1 MKKIIQLLLFSFLL
15 ISCNKDEDDPNA
27 EYDVEAK
34 ADNLMGTWYDK
45 ETIRADGSVVAYT
58 NLCAS
63 KRDNLTLWPNIKADY
78 HHYLANC
85 EEGGFLNISYSFE
98 NVGPNM
104 TIGSLGFLGIIP
116 KRQIVRL
123 TNKRLIVRYDEELV
137 GGGTE
142 SIQRVYTR
150 E

>member
-1 MKKIIQLLLFSFLL
+1 MRKIVFLFCVLCFSV
-15 ISCNKDEDDPNA
+15 SCNKDEEDPNA

-34 ADNLMGTWYDK
+34 AGNLMGTWYDK
-45 ETIRADGSVVAYT
+45 ETIKADGSVVTYT
-58 NLCAS
+58 NLCTS
-63 KRDNLTLWPNIKADY
+63 KRDNLTLRTDIKADL
-78 HHYLANC
+78 HRYLANC
-85 EEGGFLNISYSFE
+85 DEGGFLNVSYSFE
-98 NVGPNM
+98 NVTPNM
-104 TIGSLGFLGIIP
+104 TVGALGFSGVIP